1 MNHDENLT
9 YEWLRNL
16 RSKLLKEDEK
26 PTSNPTATT
35 VQNQCP
41 PDFPYA
47 ASKNSRYASLYGD
60 FCYQE
65 KGGGNIDIQP
75 PWEQNNLTT
84 ISVNNRSYT
93 INKFIADHFIK
104 TYDEAVRVSGYKP
117 YINGIYNSRHVEGG
131 GISAHSWGM
140 AIDFDSTKNPW
151 IKDATKNNSMPSS
164 MDNNPNFIR
173 VFETNGFAWL
183 GTNATHPRGVG
194 DDMHFYYNK
203 KIDNVGP
210 MFTGLVGSAGGGV
223 SDGGFSSVDSAFA
236 GSSYNNIDSRSYRL
250 PFISSL
256 IGGND
261 NPLAD
266 LPVPEMPSMIK
277 ENTTGVLSDDQ
288 IAKLCYDVGFR
299 GEDLVTA
306 VRIVMGESG
315 GNPKSRNV
323 NSGGSY
329 PGSIDRGLFQLNSVA
344 FSKVPDNEAYDPI
357 KNAQHAYAAYSKYGF
372 RPWKGRTRFHTL
384 KWEDLTPDT
393 DKIERA
399 KNAVA
404 KLTGYTSTG
413 KFDYIPADG
422 ATSTNSFAEKQYS
435 NWSDYTKST
444 ISNLVQDNPLA
455 NLNVPEAPS
464 LVKNNPLGE
473 SKFLREDDKLIN
485 PKDKFKVRDKT
496 KDHRL
501 EKNKKVLLDMLS
513 FYDKKLKFEKPVLIK
528 FVDDEQNAGKLLGKT
543 AFYDPDKTSITIFTT
558 NRLLKDILRS
568 LGHELIHHK
577 QHCKDEF
584 HDVQTFEGYAQK
596 DKKLRRKEKE
606 AYLFGNMLFR
616 DWEDNY
622 KSNHKETR

>member
-16 RSKLLKEDEK
+16 RSKLLKEDEA
-26 PTSNPTATT
+26 PATT
-35 VQNQCP
+35 AQNQCP
-41 PDFPYA
+41 PEFPYA
-47 ASKNSRYASLYGD
+47 ASKNSRYAKLYGD

-65 KGGGNIDIQP
+65 KGGGDIDIQP

-84 ISVNNRSYT
+84 ITVNNKKYE
-93 INKFIADHFIK
+93 IHKFIAEHFIK
-104 TYDEAVRVSGYKP
+104 TYEAAVQASGYKP

-140 AIDFDSTKNPW
+140 AIDFDSGRNPW
-151 IKDATKNNSMPSS
+151 IKNAAINNSKPSE
-164 MDNNPNFIR
+164 MDKNPDFIK

-183 GTNATHPRGVG
+183 GTNEDHPRGAG

-223 SDGGFSSVDSAFA
+223 SDGGSSVGSAFA
-236 GSSYNNIDSRSYRL
+236 GSSYSSVDPKSYRL

-256 IGGND
+256 VDD
-261 NPLAD
+261 NPLAS
-266 LPVPEMPSMIK
+266 LEIPEMPSIIK
-277 ENTTGVLSDDQ
+277 ENTAGVLSDDQ

-315 GNPKSRNV
+315 GNPKARNV
-323 NSGGSY
+323 NVGGAA

-344 FSKVPDNEAYDPI
+344 FSKVPDSEAYDPI
-357 KNAQHAYAAYSKYGF
+357 KNAQHAFAAYKKIGF
-372 RPWKGRTRFHTL
+372 KPWKGRTKFHTL
-384 KWEDLTPDT
+384 KWQDLTPDT

-404 KLTGYTSTG
+404 KLTGYASTG
-413 KFDYIPADG
+413 KFDYIPTSG
-422 ATSTNSFAEKQYS
+422 ATSADSSTGKQYS
-435 NWSDYTKST
+435 NWSGYTKSA
-444 ISNLVQDNPLA
+444 ISSLIGGNDNPLA
-455 NLNVPEAPS
+455 DLAVPEAPS
-464 LVKNNPLGE
+464 FVKNNPLGE

-485 PKDKFKVRDKT
+485 PKDKFKVKDKT
-496 KDHRL
+496 KDQKL

-528 FVDDEQNAGKLLGKT
+528 FVDDEENASKLLGKT
-543 AFYDPDKTSITIFTT
+543 AFYDPNKSSITIFTT